1 MTGLSLSVFILDIR
15 SPCPPEQIMREV
27 LKMVSRLSTLARPAG
42 FAAAL
47 LLMFVGCR
55 GEHSPGEDHQD
66 HAGHVIPAHKPKSFP
81 EAVLRLRELNDRL
94 ARVVVG
100 GPPAAPGDRTLDI
113 ALDIATWLP
122 EIAADS
128 EMPEPPWDE
137 VNARSAT
144 LVSDYRTIL
153 AAAAAG
159 DRDHRV
165 RDAGEAISRLEK
177 LLAAADPRWFAG
189 PAPTRKTDE

>member
-1 MTGLSLSVFILDIR
+1 MK
-15 SPCPPEQIMREV
+15 EV
-27 LKMVSRLSTLARPAG
+27 WKMINRLVTLVRPAG
-42 FAAAL
+42 LAAAL
-47 LLMFVGCR
+47 LLMIAGCV
-55 GEHSPGEDHQD
+55 EESSPGDE
-66 HAGHVIPAHKPKSFP
+66 HAGHVIPAHKPKTFP
-81 EAVLRLRELNDRL
+81 DAVHRLRELNDHL
-94 ARVVVG
+94 ARAG
-100 GPPAAPGDRTLDI
+100 APGDSTLSI

-128 EMPEPPWDE
+128 EMPEAPWDK
-137 VNARSAT
+137 VNARSVA

-153 AAAAAG
+153 TVAAAG

-165 RDAGEAISRLEK
+165 RDAGEVISGLEK